1 MAADNS
7 FMVRR
12 RQTWFCVVEVP
23 PALRARLGRR
33 LKRTLGTRDIH
44 VARARRWRVLAD
56 LRGQIEEA
64 RQTRDGDPLRLE
76 AAELREA
83 MAEAKRQ
90 AEAEPS
96 RGGPDD
102 EAAPDALLADY
113 IAERAEAVERQAGS
127 EAARQFADMATGRA
141 TPLGHYAERWLTE
154 GGSKGA
160 ALKERTKLERRRAV
174 AKLAA
179 WLERERLA
187 ATVEG
192 VTRPVAGRYLSEE
205 LLPSGREART
215 LAKTVQTL
223 RAYFDWLRRRGHV
236 PDDARNPWAEQVPA
250 RARVA
255 EEERAFTDAEV
266 ARLLAGPADATLSDF
281 MVVAALTGLRRE
293 EIGQVTVA
301 DCAGGVFVVRQG
313 KSVAAR
319 RRVPIHSDLCG
330 VVARRTAGKAPTAFL
345 FDELR
350 SRNPERTDPIGKLFT
365 RYRRRLG
372 IQDGTG
378 RRSLVNFHSFRRFFI
393 TAAINA
399 KQPPHLVSLVAGHEE
414 GRKGM
419 TLGRY
424 WQGADD
430 EALRAVVEA
439 VKLPDH
445 PAEAPAPAPAD

>member
-23 PALRARLGRR
+23 PSLRSRLGRR
-33 LKRTLGTRDIH
+33 LKRTLGTRDINL
-44 VARARRWRVLAD
+44 ARVRRWRVIAD

-64 RQTRDGDPLRLE
+64 RRTRDGDPLRLE
-76 AAELREA
+76 AAELREV
-83 MAEAKRQ
+83 MTEAKRQ
-90 AEAEPS
+90 AEAAPS
-96 RGGPDD
+96 QGGPDD
-102 EAAPDALLADY
+102 PADAPEALLSDY
-113 IAERAEAVERQAGS
+113 IAERAEAVERRAG
-127 EAARQFADMATGRA
+127 ADAGRQFADMAFGRV

-187 ATVEG
+187 ATIEA

-223 RAYFDWLRRRGHV
+223 RAYFDWLRRRGHL
-236 PDDARNPWAEQVPA
+236 PDDARNPWADQAPSK
-250 RARVA
+250 ARVA

-266 ARLLAGPADATLSDF
+266 SRLLAGPADATLADF
-281 MVVAALTGLRRE
+281 MLVAALTGLRRE
-293 EIGQVTVA
+293 EIGRLTVA
-301 DCAGGVFVVRQG
+301 DCEGDVFVVREG
-313 KSVAAR
+313 KSAAAR
-319 RRVPIHSDLCG
+319 RRVPVHSGLAA
-330 VVARRTAGKAPTAFL
+330 VVARRTAGQGASAFL

-350 SRNPERTDPIGKLFT
+350 SQNPERTDPIGKLFT
-365 RYRRRLG
+365 RYRRGLG
-372 IQDGTG
+372 IQEGTG
-378 RRSLVNFHSFRRFFI
+378 RRSLVNFHSWRRWFI
-393 TAAINA
+393 TSAVNA
-399 KQPPHLVSLVAGHEE
+399 GQPPHMVSLVAGHEE

-430 EALRAVVEA
+430 DALRAVVEA
-439 VKLPDH
+439 VKLP
-445 PAEAPAPAPAD
+445 AVAAA